1 MYPQAELRVLA
12 ARKAALRHLIQVRRI
27 ECAAAVAT
35 LSRPLEWI
43 DRALAQWRK
52 LSPVLKLAAVPLALL
67 LKRKVAPRTRILG
80 TLLRWG
86 PLAYGAFRG
95 LTAAQKPSHRT

>member
-1 MYPQAELRVLA
+1 MYPQAELRILA
-12 ARKAALRHLIQVRRI
+12 SRKAALRHRIHGRRI
-27 ECAAAVAT
+27 ECAAAAAT

-43 DRALAQWRK
+43 DRAHARWKK

-67 LKRKVAPRTRILG
+67 LRRKVAPRARILG
-80 TLLRWG
+80 SILRWG

-95 LTAAQKPSHRT
+95 LTAARDTSHRS